1 MGTNRVLTKL
11 VGGVLAGVAGVLA
24 WPAAE
29 VLAQSAARADPPAP
43 AAVAAP
49 VAVPKDFVIGPED
62 VLSVTVWREK
72 DLSAD
77 VTVRPDGKVTLPL
90 VNEIQA
96 AGLTPAQLREQ
107 LTTAMSRFV
116 ADPSVTVAVKQI
128 NSLKVYIS
136 GQVGK
141 PGAYP
146 LTSPTTVLQLIVTA
160 GGLHEFADTK
170 NIVIIRRQNG
180 QETTHR
186 FNYKDVLKGRN
197 LAQNIQLVPGDTILV
212 P

>member
-1 MGTNRVLTKL
+1 
-11 VGGVLAGVAGVLA
+11 VAG
-24 WPAAE
+24 
-29 VLAQSAARADPPAP
+29 AQAGSAVEARAQDGARAVASAP
-43 AAVAAP
+43 ATAGTPAT
-49 VAVPKDFVIGPED
+49 VPKDFVIGPED
-62 VLSVTVWREK
+62 VLAVTVWREK

-107 LTTAMSRFV
+107 LTAAMSRFV

-136 GQVGK
+136 GQIGK

-146 LTSPTTVLQLIVTA
+146 IISPTTVLQLIVTA
-160 GGLHEFADTK
+160 GGLHEFADAK
-170 NIVIIRRQNG
+170 NIVIIRRQSG
-180 QETTHR
+180 QETTYR

>member
-1 MGTNRVLTKL
+1 MRTKRVLTIL
-11 VGGVLAGVAGVLA
+11 VGGALAGVVGALAGFVSA
-24 WPAAE
+24 AGAQTAARSEAPAPPAAATPTT
-29 VLAQSAARADPPAP
+29 L
-43 AAVAAP
+43 
-49 VAVPKDFVIGPED
+49 PKDFVIGPED

-77 VTVRPDGKVTLPL
+77 VTVRPDGKITLPL

-96 AGLTPAQLREQ
+96 AGLTPAQLRDQ
-107 LTTAMSRFV
+107 LTTAVSRFV

>member
-1 MGTNRVLTKL
+1 MRTNRVLTIL
-11 VGGVLAGVAGVLA
+11 VGGALAGVVGAPAGLIPEGSAQTVA
-24 WPAAE
+24 HAE
-29 VLAQSAARADPPAP
+29 APAP
-43 AAVAAP
+43 AAASSSTL
-49 VAVPKDFVIGPED
+49 PKDFVIGPED
-62 VLSVTVWREK
+62 VLTVTVWREK
-72 DLSAD
+72 DFSAE
-77 VTVRPDGKVTLPL
+77 VTVRPDGKITLPL

-107 LTTAMSRFV
+107 LTTAVSRFV

-141 PGAYP
+141 PGAYQ
-146 LTSPTTVLQLIVTA
+146 LTSATNVLQLIVTA
-160 GGLHEFADTK
+160 GGLHEFADAK

-186 FNYKDVLKGRN
+186 FNYKDVMKGKN

>member
-1 MGTNRVLTKL
+1 MGTNRVLTML
-11 VGGVLAGVAGVLA
+11 VGGVLAGVLA

-29 VLAQSAARADPPAP
+29 VLAQSAARADAPAP
-43 AAVAAP
+43 AAAAAP

-116 ADPSVTVAVKQI
+116 ADPSVTVAVKTI

-160 GGLHEFADTK
+160 GGLHEFADAK
-170 NIVIIRRQNG
+170 NIVIIRRQDG

-197 LAQNIQLVPGDTILV
+197 LAQNIQLAPGDTILV